1 MKKLRRRAWRRLW
14 AQDKQML
21 QMQRLLLLH
30 YELLHATER
39 AANKD
44 LKKYPL
50 HWYMWYLSL
59 VNYRAGSK
67 YVTTM
72 ITRITKHKDTGAS

>member
-1 MKKLRRRAWRRLW
+1 MKKLRRRACRRLW
-14 AQDKQML
+14 AQDKHML
-21 QMQRLLLLH
+21 QMQRLLPLH

-39 AANKD
+39 DANKD
-44 LKKYPL
+44 VKKYLL
-50 HWYMWYLSL
+50 HWYMWHLSS

-72 ITRITKHKDTGAS
+72 ITRIIKHTGAS